1 MKACTTHIDVATAW
15 QSGLVPATRI
25 TIGSDYALTVE
36 RAIEIVTDK
45 GYDVMTDAEGGC
57 CTEHP
62 AYDDVV
68 CITVWPT
75 VDLDSPWTG
84 QRTAVSMRDLESKWD
99 ALVNLMDDDVREA
112 LHDQGIDYMDRFWAE
127 YVAQVGPE
135 AAGAIWYS

>member
-15 QSGLVPATRI
+15 QYGLVPATRI
-25 TIGSDYALTVE
+25 TIASDYALAVE
-36 RAIEIVTDK
+36 RAIEIVTGK

-75 VDLDSPWTG
+75 VDLDNPWTG
-84 QRTAVSMRDLESKWD
+84 QREAVSMRELDSKWD
-99 ALVNLMDDDVREA
+99 ASVNLMDDDVRESI
-112 LHDQGIDYMDRFWAE
+112 HGQGIPDKDLFWAE